1 MSRFNSP
8 SKSGYVKFKS
18 QKLASCCGVALVHS
32 VDFYPVCIK
41 GYEQKEFINKRW
53 NPSIGLVYVKETYPT
68 AIYLKPREIK
78 KHLLT
83 LYTEFF
89 IFLKT
94 YNKLRSLNRAKV
106 LLADHVRGNISAFV
120 KATGGE
126 KAGWMI
132 DKPVYNLFS
141 NRFDVVYT
149 LNREVL
155 YRR

>member
-83 LYTEFF
+83 LYAEFF

-132 DKPVYNLFS
+132 DKPVYNLRS
-141 NRFDVVYT
+141 THSDVIYT
-149 LNREVL
+149 LNRKVIL
-155 YRR
+155 IP